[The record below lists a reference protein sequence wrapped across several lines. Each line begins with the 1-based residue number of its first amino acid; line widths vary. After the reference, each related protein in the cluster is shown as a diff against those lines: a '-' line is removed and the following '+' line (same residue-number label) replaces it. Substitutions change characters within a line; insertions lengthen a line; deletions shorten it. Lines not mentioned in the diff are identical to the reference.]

1 LDDVSIGYFRKRASE
16 GNTIM
21 DKQFVVTVKD
31 LTINLGGRK
40 ILENVSFAVKRGEFV
55 AILGPNGA
63 GKTTILKLLL
73 GILKPTSGTIS
84 VLSKTPTRGNSAIG
98 YAPQHRVLET
108 DLALRARDVVGF
120 GLDGNKWGISLPSKT
135 REAKID
141 EALKAVDALKFGN
154 LPVGRLSGGE
164 QQRLLIAQA
173 IITSP
178 QILLLDE
185 PLSNLDINHAKE
197 IVDVL
202 IKLKKEKQVT
212 IILVSHDIN
221 PLLPAVDEV
230 LFMARSHSA
239 MGKPDEVIT
248 SEILSKLYNTNV
260 DVIRAKNRVFVT
272 GAEI

>member
-1 LDDVSIGYFRKRASE
+1 
-16 GNTIM
+16 M

-73 GILKPTSGTIS
+73 GILKPASGTIS
-84 VLSKTPTRGNSAIG
+84 VLSKTPTRGNNAIG

-141 EALKAVDALKFGN
+141 EALKAVDALTFGN